1 VGTISGMSPLHVV
14 SGRCAAVER
23 RNEVAQWGS
32 NCVRPVAVR
41 ARWRFADGI
50 VSLLLCEVHAR
61 ELDHDERLSYV
72 VWFYDATVERHR
84 AVVE

>member
-1 VGTISGMSPLHVV
+1 MELSFS
-14 SGRCAAVER
+14 
-23 RNEVAQWGS
+23 
-32 NCVRPVAVR
+32 
-41 ARWRFADGI
+41 DGV
-50 VSLLLCEVHAR
+50 VSLLLCDVHAR